1 MFKATREIAFHDRSF
16 KVGEIVPEQY
26 ATKRLQD
33 VGAVVFVKDVQECGG
48 EGCPIPEV
56 QLKETKETKKEQK
69 ELKETKKERKS
80 KSVDEDV
87 KGVQELLVETPADA
101 DVTVTIETEE

>member
-16 KVGEIVPEQY
+16 KVGEIVPDQY
-26 ATKRLQD
+26 VSKRLQD
-33 VGAVVFVKDVQECGG
+33 LGAVIFIKDVQECGG

-56 QLKETKETKKEQK
+56 QLKETKKEPK

>member
-1 MFKATREIAFHDRSF
+1 MFKATREIACHDRSF
-16 KVGEIVPEQY
+16 KVGDIVPDQY
-26 ATKRLQD
+26 ATKRMQD
-33 VGAVVFVKDVQECGG
+33 LGAVIFVKDIQECGD

-56 QLKETKETKKEQK
+56 ESKELKET
-69 ELKETKKERKS
+69 KETKKERKS